1 MKAINSHE
9 HQDTKFSSQKCT
21 VKSTCTCIHVGNVN
35 VLGACKFMIW
45 DSESGF
51 VPKKKW
57 DFLHYDHTRKARHS
71 TCTRSSQK
79 VDIKLCTCT
88 YVCISSLFTNR
99 LDYFV
104 LLRVLFVFFFSKL
117 PHTIYMYISLKNQEI
132 SPWWWQKESI
142 FSKINLPFWVCEDA
156 EGITFL

>member
-9 HQDTKFSSQKCT
+9 HQDTKFSSHSSSQKCT
-21 VKSTCTCIHVGNVN
+21 VKSYKGNIN
-35 VLGACKFMIW
+35 VLGACKFMIC
-45 DSESGF
+45 DSGSEC

-79 VDIKLCTCT
+79 VDIKVCTCT

-104 LLRVLFVFFFSKL
+104 LLRVFVFVFFL
-117 PHTIYMYISLKNQEI
+117 Q
-132 SPWWWQKESI
+132 
-142 FSKINLPFWVCEDA
+142 
-156 EGITFL
+156 ITTYNIHVHLFKKSRNFPLMMTKGVHF